1 MTVVYI
7 HIIHPTLLSS
17 ESEFGKR
24 SNDRQRDEIRDI
36 IRQRKKQ
43 AIIDARIRG
52 EVFEGDWVRESD
64 SFMTG
69 IIINTNDKYGNVTM
83 QGDDGKIYKHNQSH
97 FSLIEKE
104 NKVEIEKEKHSRIEE
119 ARRLE
124 EANKQHRR
132 KHNFEVFVGD
142 RVIESDSKMTGRI
155 IKMEGDEKYS
165 LPHAVMMGDNGQEY
179 VKHVSH
185 FTIYNPEVEQIKEKH
200 RRIEEARR
208 LEVEQIKKEM
218 DIIKTNHTK
227 LEMRLQTYKELFELN
242 NSLIQL
248 IEENLSDVTGEV
260 INKCVQIRDETL
272 RKNQNIKIEQ
282 QKIKSEVTKYI
293 SIDETLRERLRRLS

>member
-1 MTVVYI
+1 MLGDDGGIYTY
-7 HIIHPTLLSS
+7 HSPHFTKLSY
-17 ESEFGKR
+17 EDEFDKKLR
-24 SNDRQRDEIRDI
+24 DRRRDEIRDK
-36 IRQRKKQ
+36 IRQREKQ
-43 AIIDARIRG
+43 AIIDARSRG
-52 EVFEGDWVRESD
+52 EVFVGDRVRESD
-64 SFMTG
+64 SFMEG
-69 IIINTNDKYGNVTM
+69 IIINTNDKYGNVIM
-83 QGDDGKIYKHNQSH
+83 QGDDGKIYKHNQWH
-97 FSLIEKE
+97 FSLIETE
-104 NKVEIEKEKHSRIEE
+104 NKVEIEKEKHRRIEE

-142 RVIESDSKMTGRI
+142 RVIESDSKMIGRI
-155 IKMEGDEKYS
+155 IKMENKYS

-185 FTIYNPEVEQIKEKH
+185 FTIYNPEVEQIK
-200 RRIEEARR
+200 
-208 LEVEQIKKEM
+208 KEM
-218 DIIKTNHTK
+218 DIIETNHTK

-248 IEENLSDVTGEV
+248 IEENLRDVTGEV
-260 INKCVQIRDETL
+260 KSKCVQIRDETI

-293 SIDETLRERLRRLS
+293 SIYETLRERLRRLS